1 MLRHLQP
8 KSLLLAALFTIV
20 LARGYTQTKSDSV
33 TLAVEPV
40 YDKAGSVHRLFFGEG
55 YRKLWATP
63 VKMRVFHL
71 AKEKGGLKILQ
82 RGGGFQTKSLR
93 LEDATGQEWVIR
105 TIQKYPERVLPATL
119 RKTIA
124 ATIIQDQIAA
134 EHPFSAVVVPPLA
147 KALNIPHANP
157 EVVFVP
163 DDPAFGEYRAD
174 FANQVFLFEERE
186 PLDAKKTDNTAKAQE
201 RLQEDNDNSVDQR
214 TVLRAR
220 LLDMLLGDWD
230 RHEDQWR
237 WERTK
242 GTNGTVYEP
251 VPRDRDQVFYNTSG
265 VLPWL
270 VSRHLLMSKFQSY
283 EDHIRS
289 VNRWSF
295 NARYFDRYFLN
306 GLNEQDWEAEIS
318 YVQKTLTDDLI
329 TQSVKLMPSAI
340 YQQGGDELVKKMIAR
355 RDILKKQAL
364 KYYRFLSSAVEV
376 PTSDKHEQFDI
387 TNEPNGAVTVVINK
401 IKKEGDKGQVT
412 YSRTF
417 DPAVTDEIRLYGMGG
432 EDVFKIHG
440 SENSPIKIRMIG
452 GGDEDTFTVD
462 STIKGKGS
470 RYVYD
475 RSDKKN
481 NLPTDPKFK
490 LRLAPDST
498 VNSYNKYSFQYD
510 FFQPLILGSFNKDY
524 GLQVIGNFIWQKQ
537 GFRKEPYAYRQSLLV
552 NYGFTYNS
560 LLLNYNGIFKNAVG
574 NSDLVINALNKGPNY
589 TSNFFGIGNNTV
601 FENTGDRRLRYYQ
614 NVYNYTDVDVRV
626 KHTYE
631 SKWTISGG
639 VAMQYYNGDADDNTD
654 RFLKAYDLQHPNEKV
669 FATQTN
675 AGLVAGFG
683 VDTRNQGAIPHRGV
697 YWNTN
702 LLAVKSL
709 NANSHTF
716 GQIQSEFSFYVD
728 PLRDSILVLA
738 VRTGGGTSFGNPS
751 YYQQLKLG
759 GNQNLRGYYIGRF
772 TGKSMVYNNIELRLK
787 VLDFASYLLPGTLG
801 LVGFND
807 VGRVWSPGENSS
819 QWHVGY
825 GGGIYFLPAQL
836 ILIQGVVGFSKEGA
850 YPYIQAGFRF

>member
-1 MLRHLQP
+1 MAIKQYQVSILTVFFAMLSAQ
-8 KSLLLAALFTIV
+8 SFA
-20 LARGYTQTKSDSV
+20 QTDSV
-33 TLAVEPV
+33 TIAIEPAYNKV
-40 YDKAGSVHRLFFGEG
+40 SGLHRLIFGES
-55 YRKLWATP
+55 YRQLWATP

-93 LEDATGQEWVIR
+93 LEDANGQEWVIR

-124 ATIIQDQIAA
+124 ATIIQDQISA
-134 EHPFSAVVVPPLA
+134 EHPFSALVVPPLA
-147 KALNIPHANP
+147 KALKIPHANP
-157 EVVFVP
+157 EVVFIP

-201 RLQEDNDNSVDQR
+201 RLQEDNDNAVDQK

-237 WERTK
+237 WERVK
-242 GTNGTVYEP
+242 GANGTVYEP

-265 VLPWL
+265 VLPWM
-270 VSRHLLMSKFQSY
+270 VSHHLLMSKFQSY

-289 VNRWSF
+289 VNRWNL

-306 GLNEQDWEAEIS
+306 GLSEQDWEAEIAN
-318 YVQKTLTDDLI
+318 VQKTLTDDLI
-329 TQSVKLMPSAI
+329 SKSVKLMPATI
-340 YQQGGDELVKKMIAR
+340 YANGGDELVKKMIGR
-355 RDILKKQAL
+355 RNILKKQAL
-364 KYYRFLSSAVEV
+364 KYYKFISSTVEV
-376 PTSDKHEQFDI
+376 PTSDKNEYFDI
-387 TNEPNGAVTVVINK
+387 TNQADGKVSLVINK
-401 IKKEGDKGQVT
+401 INKNGNKEQVT
-412 YSRTF
+412 YQRTF
-417 DPAVTDEIRLYGMGG
+417 DPSVTDEIRLYGMGG
-432 EDVFKIHG
+432 EDAFKIHG
-440 SENSPIKIRMIG
+440 ESNSPIKIRMVG
-452 GGDEDTFTVD
+452 GGDEDTFAVD
-462 STIKGKGS
+462 STMRGKGN

-481 NLPTDPKFK
+481 NLPEDKVK
-490 LRLAPDST
+490 LRLGSDST
-498 VNSYNKYSFQYD
+498 VNSYDKYSFKYD

-524 GLQVIGNFIWQKQ
+524 GLQFIGNFIWQKQ
-537 GFRKEPYAYRQSLLV
+537 GFRKDPYAYRQSLLV

-574 NSDLVINALNKGPNY
+574 KSDLVINALNKGPNY
-589 TSNFFGIGNNTV
+589 TSNFFGVGNNTI
-601 FENTGDRRLRYYQ
+601 FENTGNRRLRYYQ
-614 NVYNYTDVDVRV
+614 NIYNYTEADIRV
-626 KHTYE
+626 KHTYD
-631 SKWTISGG
+631 SKWNISGG
-639 VAMQYYNGDADDNTD
+639 ITAQYYNGDEDDNTD
-654 RFLKAYDLQHPNEKV
+654 RFLNNYNTLHPDEKV

-675 AGLVAGFG
+675 AGLVASFG
-683 VDTRNQGAIPHRGV
+683 VDTRNVGAIPHKGV

-709 NANSHTF
+709 NTNSHTF

-728 PLRDSILVLA
+728 PLRDSLLVLA
-738 VRTGGGTSFGNPS
+738 VRTGGGTSFGSPS
-751 YYQQLKLG
+751 YYQKLKLG

-807 VGRVWSPGENSS
+807 VGRVWSPGEKSS
-819 QWHVGY
+819 QWHLGY
-825 GGGIYFLPAQL
+825 GGGVYFLPAQL

>member
-1 MLRHLQP
+1 MARYLHITFLPLTMLLCCFCVGA
-8 KSLLLAALFTIV
+8 SA
-20 LARGYTQTKSDSV
+20 QTTPDSV
-33 TLAVEPV
+33 TVAIEPA
-40 YDKAGSVHRLFFGEG
+40 YDKVSGLHRLIFGES
-55 YRKLWATP
+55 YRRLWATR

-71 AKEKGGLKILQ
+71 SKEKGGLKILQ

-124 ATIIQDQIAA
+124 ATIIQDQISA

-186 PLDAKKTDNTAKAQE
+186 PLDAKKTDNTTKAQG
-201 RLQEDNDNSVDQR
+201 RLQEDNDNTVDQK

-270 VSRHLLMSKFQSY
+270 VSRHLLMAKFQSY
-283 EDHIRS
+283 EDHISS
-289 VNRWSF
+289 VNRWNL

-306 GLNEQDWEAEIS
+306 GLSEQDWDIEIAN
-318 YVQKTLTDDLI
+318 VQKTLTDDLI
-329 TQSVKLMPSAI
+329 RKAVKLMPAAI
-340 YQQGGDELVKKMIAR
+340 YAQDGDDLVKKMIAR
-355 RDILKKQAL
+355 RNILKKQAL
-364 KYYRFLSSAVEV
+364 KYYRFISSTVDV
-376 PTSDKHEQFDI
+376 PTSDKHEYFDI
-387 TNEPNGAVTVVINK
+387 TNEADGKVSVVINK
-401 IKKEGDKGQVT
+401 MKKEGDKEQVI
-412 YSRTF
+412 YQRTF
-417 DPAVTDEIRLYGMGG
+417 DPSVTDEIRLYGMGG
-432 EDVFKIHG
+432 VNVFKIHG
-440 SENSPIKIRMIG
+440 KNNSSIKIRMIG
-452 GGDEDTFTVD
+452 GGDEDTFAVD
-462 STIKGKGS
+462 SNIIGKGN

-481 NLPTDPKFK
+481 NLPDGKVK
-490 LRLAPDST
+490 LRLGSDST
-498 VNSYNKYSFQYD
+498 VNNYDKYSFKYD

-560 LLLNYNGIFKNAVG
+560 MLLNYNGIFKNAIS
-574 NSDLVINALNKGPNY
+574 NSDLVINVLNKGPNY
-589 TSNFFGIGNNTV
+589 TSNFFGVGNNTV
-601 FENTGDRRLRYYQ
+601 FENTGNRLLRYYQ
-614 NVYNYTDVDVRV
+614 NIYNYTDADIRV
-626 KHTYE
+626 KHNYDNN
-631 SKWTISGG
+631 WTLSGG
-639 VAMQYYNGDADDNTD
+639 VTAQYYNGDADDNTD
-654 RFLKAYDLQHPNEKV
+654 RFLNAYDLQHPNEKV
-669 FATQTN
+669 FATQTT

-683 VDTRNQGAIPHRGV
+683 VDTRNEGAIPHKGV

-702 LLAVKSL
+702 LLAVKAL
-709 NANSHTF
+709 NSTSHTF

-728 PLRDSILVLA
+728 PLRDSVLVLA
-738 VRTGGGTSFGNPS
+738 VRTGGGTSFGSPS

-807 VGRVWSPGENSS
+807 VGRVWSPGEQSS
-819 QWHVGY
+819 QWHIGY
-825 GGGIYFLPAQL
+825 GGGVYFLPAQL

>member
-1 MLRHLQP
+1 MKKIFAILVLSLIMSVSG
-8 KSLLLAALFTIV
+8 KSQISKDSITIAIAPEYNDV
-20 LARGYTQTKSDSV
+20 SAF
-33 TLAVEPV
+33 
-40 YDKAGSVHRLFFGEG
+40 HRFFLGES

-82 RGGGFQTKSLR
+82 RGGGYQTKSLR

-105 TIQKYPERVLPATL
+105 TIQKYPERVLPPTL
-119 RKTIA
+119 RETVA
-124 ATIIQDQIAA
+124 ATIIQDQISA
-134 EHPFSAVVVPPLA
+134 EHPFSAVIVHPLA
-147 KALNIPHANP
+147 KALNVPHANP

-163 DDPAFGEYRAD
+163 DDPAFGEYRKD

-186 PLDAKKTDNTAKAQE
+186 PLDAKKTDNTAKTQD
-201 RLQEDNDNSVDQR
+201 RLKEDNDNTVDQK

-237 WERTK
+237 WERRK
-242 GTNGTVYEP
+242 GQNGIVYEP

-270 VSRHLLMSKFQSY
+270 VSRHLLMAKFQSY

-289 VNRWSF
+289 INRWNF
-295 NARYFDRYFLN
+295 NARSFDRYFLN
-306 GLNEQDWEAEIS
+306 SLSQQDWEAEIAN
-318 YVQKTLTDDLI
+318 VQKTLTDDLI
-329 TQSVKLMPSAI
+329 TRSVKLMPADI
-340 YQQGGDELVKKMIAR
+340 YKQGGAELARKMIAR
-355 RDILKKQAL
+355 RNVLKKQAL
-364 KYYRFLSSAVEV
+364 KYYRFLSSTVEI
-376 PTSDKHEQFDI
+376 PLSDKNELFDI
-387 TNEPNGAVTVVINK
+387 TNEADGRVSVIINK
-401 IKKEGDKGQVT
+401 IKKDGSKDQVI
-412 YSRTF
+412 YQRVF
-417 DPAVTDEIRLYGMGG
+417 DPKITDEIRLYGMDG
-432 EDVFKIHG
+432 EDIFKVHG
-440 SENSPIKIRMIG
+440 SNNSPIKIRMIG
-452 GGDEDTFTVD
+452 GGDEDTFGADNTLP
-462 STIKGKGS
+462 GKS
-470 RYVYD
+470 NRLVYD
-475 RSDKKN
+475 RADKKN
-481 NLPTDPKFK
+481 NIADTGLK
-490 LRLAPDST
+490 LRLGTDST
-498 VNSYNKYSFQYD
+498 VNSFDKFGFKYD

-524 GLQVIGNFIWQKQ
+524 GLQFIGNFIWQKH
-537 GFRKEPYAYRQSLLV
+537 GFRKEPYAFRQSLLI
-552 NYGFTYNS
+552 NYGFAYNS

-574 NSDLVINALNKGPNY
+574 KSDLVINALSKGPNY
-589 TSNFFGIGNNTV
+589 TSNFFGVGNNTT
-601 FENTGDRRLRYYQ
+601 FENAGGRRLRYYQ
-614 NVYNYTDVDVRV
+614 NVYNYAEADIRL
-626 KHTYE
+626 KHTYD

-639 VAMQYYNGDADDNTD
+639 VVAQYYNGDEDDNSD
-654 RFLKAYDLQHPNEKV
+654 RFLNLYNIQHPNEKV

-683 VDTRNQGAIPHRGV
+683 VDTRNVGAIPHKGI

-702 LLAVKSL
+702 LLTVKSL
-709 NANSHTF
+709 NSNSHTF
-716 GQIQSEFSFYVD
+716 GQIQTEFSFYVD
-728 PLRDSILVLA
+728 PLKDSVLVLA

-807 VGRVWSPGENSS
+807 VGRVWSPGETSS
-819 QWHVGY
+819 QWHLGY
-825 GGGIYFLPAQL
+825 GGGVYFLPAQL
-836 ILIQGVVGFSKEGA
+836 ILIQGVVGLSKEGA

>member
-1 MLRHLQP
+1 MVFNQYRIGILTFF
-8 KSLLLAALFTIV
+8 LAILTA
-20 LARGYTQTKSDSV
+20 QTFAQGDSV
-33 TLAVEPV
+33 TIAIEPA
-40 YDKAGSVHRLFFGEG
+40 YDKVGGAHRLFFGEG

-82 RGGGFQTKSLR
+82 RGGGYQTKSLR

-124 ATIIQDQIAA
+124 ASIIQDQIAA
-134 EHPFSAVVVPPLA
+134 EHPFSALIVPPLA
-147 KALNIPHANP
+147 KALSIPHASP

-163 DDPAFGEYRAD
+163 DDPAFGEQRAD

-186 PLDAKKTDNTAKAQE
+186 PLDAKKTDNTAKTQD
-201 RLQEDNDNSVDQR
+201 RLKEDNDNTIDQK

-242 GTNGTVYEP
+242 GANGTVYEP

-289 VNRWSF
+289 INRWNF
-295 NARYFDRYFLN
+295 NARSFDRYFLN
-306 GLNEQDWEAEIS
+306 GLNQQDWEAEIAN
-318 YVQKTLTDDLI
+318 VQKALTNDLI
-329 TQSVKLMPSAI
+329 SRSVKLMPADI
-340 YQQGGDELVKKMIAR
+340 YKQGGAELASKMIAR
-355 RDILKKQAL
+355 RDFLKKQAL
-364 KYYRFLSSAVEV
+364 KYYRFLSSTVEIRL
-376 PTSDKHEQFDI
+376 SDKNELFDI
-387 TNEPNGAVTVVINK
+387 TNQADGKVSVVINK
-401 IKKEGDKGQVT
+401 IKKDGSKDQVI
-412 YSRTF
+412 YQRVF
-417 DPAVTDEIRLYGMGG
+417 DPKITDEIRLYGMDG
-432 EDVFKIHG
+432 EDIFKVHG
-440 SENSPIKIRMIG
+440 NNNSPIKIRMIG
-452 GGDEDTFTVD
+452 GGGEDTYNVD
-462 STIKGKGS
+462 NTLPGKS
-470 RYVYD
+470 NRLVYD
-475 RSDKKN
+475 RADKKN
-481 NLPTDPKFK
+481 NIADSGLK
-490 LRLAPDST
+490 LRLGTDST
-498 VNSYNKYSFQYD
+498 VNSFDKFGFKYD

-524 GLQVIGNFIWQKQ
+524 GLQVIGNFVWQKH

-560 LLLNYNGIFKNAVG
+560 LLLSYNGIFKNAIG
-574 NSDLVINALNKGPNY
+574 KSDLVISALNKGPNY
-589 TSNFFGIGNNTV
+589 TSNFFGVGNNTV

-614 NVYNYTDVDVRV
+614 NVYNYSEADIRV
-626 KHTYE
+626 KHTYD
-631 SKWTISGG
+631 SKWNISGG
-639 VAMQYYNGDADDNTD
+639 LVAQYYNGDADDNTD
-654 RFLKAYDLQHPNEKV
+654 RFLKAYDLEHPNEKV
-669 FATQTN
+669 FATQAN
-675 AGLVAGFG
+675 VGLVAGFG
-683 VDTRNQGAIPHRGV
+683 VDTRNVGAIPHKGV

-702 LLAVKSL
+702 LLTVKSL
-709 NANSHTF
+709 NSSSHTF
-716 GQIQSEFSFYVD
+716 GQIQTEFSFYVD
-728 PLRDSILVLA
+728 PLKDSVLVLA

-807 VGRVWSPGENSS
+807 VGRVWSPGETSS
-819 QWHVGY
+819 QWHLGY

-836 ILIQGVVGFSKEGA
+836 LLIQGVVGFSKEGA

>member
-1 MLRHLQP
+1 MALNKYRFI
-8 KSLLLAALFTIV
+8 LLFFLVILSAQSFAQTDSITI
-20 LARGYTQTKSDSV
+20 AI
-33 TLAVEPV
+33 EPAYNKV
-40 YDKAGSVHRLFFGEG
+40 SGLHRLIFGES

-93 LEDATGQEWVIR
+93 LEDASGQEWVIR

-124 ATIIQDQIAA
+124 ATIIQDQISA
-134 EHPFSAVVVPPLA
+134 EHPFSALVVPPLA
-147 KALNIPHANP
+147 KALNIPHASP

-201 RLQEDNDNSVDQR
+201 RLQEDNDNTVDQK
-214 TVLRAR
+214 TILRAR

-242 GTNGTVYEP
+242 GANGTVYEP

-270 VSRHLLMSKFQSY
+270 VSRHLMMSKFQSY

-289 VNRWSF
+289 INRWNL

-306 GLNEQDWEAEIS
+306 GLNQQDWDAEIAN
-318 YVQKTLTDDLI
+318 VQKILTDDLI
-329 TQSVKLMPSAI
+329 SKSVKLMPAGI
-340 YQQGGDELVKKMIAR
+340 YAHGGEELVKKMTTR

-364 KYYRFLSSAVEV
+364 KYYRFISSTVEV
-376 PTSDKHEQFDI
+376 PTSDKHEYFDI
-387 TNEPNGAVTVVINK
+387 TNEPDGKVSVVINK
-401 IKKEGDKGQVT
+401 IKKEGDKEQIT
-412 YSRTF
+412 YKRIF

-440 SENSPIKIRMIG
+440 KSSSPIKVRMIG
-452 GGDEDTFTVD
+452 GGDEDTFAVD
-462 STIKGKGS
+462 SIITGKGN

-481 NLPTDPKFK
+481 NLPDESKVK
-490 LRLAPDST
+490 LRLGSDST
-498 VNSYNKYSFQYD
+498 VNNYDKYSFKYD

-537 GFRKEPYAYRQSLLV
+537 GFRKDPYAYRQSLLV

-574 NSDLVINALNKGPNY
+574 KSDLVVNVLNKGPNY
-589 TSNFFGIGNNTV
+589 TSNFFGTGNNTV
-601 FENTGDRRLRYYQ
+601 FENSGNRRLRYYQ
-614 NVYNYTDVDVRV
+614 NIYNYTDADIRI
-626 KHTYE
+626 KHIYE
-631 SKWTISGG
+631 NKWMISGG
-639 VAMQYYNGDADDNTD
+639 VTAQYYNGDEDDNTD
-654 RFLKAYDLQHPNEKV
+654 RFLNDYDILHPNEKV
-669 FATQTN
+669 FATQIN

-683 VDTRNQGAIPHRGV
+683 IDTRNEGAIPYKGV

-709 NANSHTF
+709 NTNSHTF

-728 PLRDSILVLA
+728 PLRDSVLVLA
-738 VRTGGGTSFGNPS
+738 VRTGGGTSFGSPS

-807 VGRVWSPGENSS
+807 VGRVWSPGEKSS

-825 GGGIYFLPAQL
+825 GGGVYFLPAQL

>member
-1 MLRHLQP
+1 MARYLCL
-8 KSLLLAALFTIV
+8 KSLSFVVLLGLLFTC
-20 LARGYTQTKSDSV
+20 GYAQTMPDSV
-33 TLAVEPV
+33 TIAIEPA
-40 YDKAGSVHRLFFGEG
+40 YDKVSGLHRLIFGES
-55 YRKLWATP
+55 YRSLWATP

-71 AKEKGGLKILQ
+71 SKEKGGLKILQ

-93 LEDATGQEWVIR
+93 LEDAGGQEWVIR

-124 ATIIQDQIAA
+124 ATIIQDQISA

-186 PLDAKKTDNTAKAQE
+186 PIDAKKTDNTAKAQE
-201 RLQEDNDNSVDQR
+201 RLKEDNDNTVDQR

-237 WERTK
+237 WERTN

-251 VPRDRDQVFYNTSG
+251 VPRDRDQVFSNTSG

-270 VSRHLLMSKFQSY
+270 VSRHLLMAKFQSY
-283 EDHIRS
+283 EDKIRS
-289 VNRWSF
+289 VNRWNF

-306 GLNEQDWEAEIS
+306 GLNQQDWEAQIA
-318 YVQKTLTDDLI
+318 YVQKTLTNDLI
-329 TQSVKLMPSAI
+329 DQSVQLMPAAI
-340 YQQGGDELVKKMIAR
+340 YKQGGNKLVKKMIAR
-355 RDILKKQAL
+355 RDVLKKQAL
-364 KYYRFLSSAVEV
+364 KYYRFISSTVEV
-376 PTSDKHEQFDI
+376 PTSDKHEYFDI
-387 TNEPNGAVTVVINK
+387 TNELDGKVSVVINK
-401 IKKEGDKGQVT
+401 MKKEGDKEQVT

-432 EDVFKIHG
+432 EDIFKIHG
-440 SENSPIKIRMIG
+440 KNNSPIKIRMIG

-462 STIKGKGS
+462 STIHGTGN

-481 NLPTDPKFK
+481 KLPDGNAK
-490 LRLAPDST
+490 LRLGIDST
-498 VNSYNKYSFQYD
+498 VNSFNKYNFKYD

-524 GLQVIGNFIWQKQ
+524 GLQVIGNFIWQKH

-560 LLLNYNGIFKNAVG
+560 LLLNYNGIFKNAIG

-601 FENTGDRRLRYYQ
+601 FENTGSRRLRYYQ
-614 NVYNYTDVDVRV
+614 NIYNYTEADVRI

-631 SKWTISGG
+631 SKWTITGG
-639 VAMQYYNGDADDNTD
+639 VTAQYYNGDADDNTD
-654 RFLKAYDLQHPNEKV
+654 RFLNAYDALHPNEKV
-669 FATQTN
+669 FAEQAN
-675 AGLVAGFG
+675 AGLVGGFG
-683 VDTRNQGAIPHRGV
+683 LDTRNGGASPHKGI

-709 NANSHTF
+709 NSNSHTF
-716 GQIQSEFSFYVD
+716 GQIQTEFSFYVD
-728 PLRDSILVLA
+728 PLRDSVLVLA

-807 VGRVWSPGENSS
+807 VGRVWSPGEPSS

-825 GGGIYFLPAQL
+825 GGGVYFLPAQL